1 MQEVI
6 EEWLTIDFRVLVRA
20 KSMGKNLD
28 LGFEFVIVAEV
39 NDIVAAVAGTAFTT
53 QGLGMDRKQK
63 RRLAKAHVRIIKR
76 GFDRIHREI

>member
-20 KSMGKNLD
+20 KSMRKNLD

-63 RRLAKAHVRIIKR
+63 RRLAKAHIRIIKR